1 MFSPK
6 SQFLLLNSGRLSGS
20 AFVPHFALWPRSPFK
35 SVNWANSIAVY
46 FHSLWTHCPSLTDV
60 YYLEN
65 HSSVC
70 EVFSFLLFGSW
81 NQEGKS
87 PHCDYI
93 LARYLQMTFIVE
105 MLISVDLSV
114 SERNIH
120 QWTKTSPSCNYGD
133 QNKGNVLGYSQR
145 ISPNSN
151 KSVPEP
157 TSHLGK
163 RNLC

>member
-1 MFSPK
+1 MSIILK
-6 SQFLLLNSGRLSGS
+6 TILLCVR
-20 AFVPHFALWPRSPFK
+20 F
-35 SVNWANSIAVY
+35 
-46 FHSLWTHCPSLTDV
+46 
-60 YYLEN
+60 
-65 HSSVC
+65 
-70 EVFSFLLFGSW
+70 FSFLLFGSW

-87 PHCDYI
+87 HHCDYI

-105 MLISVDLSV
+105 RLISVDLSV

-133 QNKGNVLGYSQR
+133 QNKGNVLGYSQW

-157 TSHLGK
+157 ASHLGK
-163 RNLC
+163 RNLCWGTLLEVLWVIMSTLPFPVCKFYMPYFLFLRTQCMYLWQGIIIILAL